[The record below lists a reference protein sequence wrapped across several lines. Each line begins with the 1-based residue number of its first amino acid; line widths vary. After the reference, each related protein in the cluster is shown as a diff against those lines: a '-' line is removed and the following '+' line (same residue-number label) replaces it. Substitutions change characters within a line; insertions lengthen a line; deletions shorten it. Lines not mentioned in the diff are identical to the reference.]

1 MTVGDNVRVG
11 YEARLAGHNPWRQ
24 LIAPRRAGS
33 ATDVAVA
40 AALKRCGLDALE
52 RSPVGVL
59 STGRR
64 RLVEL
69 ARVVAGGFR
78 FLLLDEPSSGLDDAE
93 TEQFAV
99 IVRSVVE
106 DLGVGVLLVE
116 HDMPLVMGLCDQIH
130 VIDFGRHLFAGAP
143 HEVASSAVVRAAYL
157 GTDVGELS

>member
-1 MTVGDNVRVG
+1 
-11 YEARLAGHNPWRQ
+11 
-24 LIAPRRAGS
+24 
-33 ATDVAVA
+33 
-40 AALKRCGLDALE
+40 
-52 RSPVGVL
+52 VGVL

-99 IVRSVVE
+99 IVRSIVE